1 MSANGCMCICA
12 WVRGRESERTVAK
25 VEFELLK
32 HVLLLVGVTHNKD
45 LNFPVAVDKPKVTGV
60 SAK

>member
-32 HVLLLVGVTHNKD
+32 HVLLLVGETHNKD
-45 LNFPVAVDKPKVTGV
+45 LIFPVSV
-60 SAK
+60 